1 MSTKSVIPS
10 KLNTSLPRALLS
22 DNGIV
27 VWSHL
32 EDLALKKPE
41 DSAEFQVL
49 LQTKGLDEIEV
60 RRNFLGA
67 QPEFQTLK

>member
-1 MSTKSVIPS
+1 MSQASNKSMITS
-10 KLNTSLPRALLS
+10 NLNTSLPRTLLS
-22 DNGIV
+22 DNSIA

-49 LQTKGLDEIEV
+49 LQTKGLEEIEI
-60 RRNFLGA
+60 RR
-67 QPEFQTLK
+67 